1 MDRSQCRRVS
11 PAVAGTGG
19 VQGRVRAIREWPL
32 TLPATGVCSSPIR
45 SIWRHEC
52 EWLGF
57 PDVCALVAAGL
68 LWVHNTMPM
77 PTSRRNDSSAC
88 RRRHSAGSSR
98 SWLGICVRCTVACQG
113 QPVTGDAPGALR
125 SRGGGES
132 VSGVG
137 RSLVGLPMACC
148 GMVAASSGRYREGA
162 SNLCPCRLETVATR
176 HANAREI
183 ATGATKSC
191 CESKRKPATASAELA
206 RKNAV
211 FAVVANFCTL
221 LEARAGVEPTYTD
234 LQSGA

>member
-148 GMVAASSGRYREGA
+148 GMVAPSSGRYREGA
-162 SNLCPCRLETVATR
+162 SNLCRLSAGNRCHSPCERPRNCDRGDKILLRIQEK
-176 HANAREI
+176 
-183 ATGATKSC
+183 TGY
-191 CESKRKPATASAELA
+191 CERGASPEKRCL
-206 RKNAV
+206 R
-211 FAVVANFCTL
+211 C
-221 LEARAGVEPTYTD
+221 G
-234 LQSGA
+234 G